1 MNWRSQEEIRA
12 ETNKL
17 IVKCTL
23 LRKHWNL
30 VYTTLELP
38 TSIQRPTH
46 DQFIQASDILN
57 KRKLK

>member
-1 MNWRSQEEIRA
+1 MNEKSNEEIRI
-12 ETNKL
+12 TNNKL

-23 LRKHWNL
+23 LRKQWNL

-46 DQFIQASDILN
+46 DQFMQASDILN
-57 KRKLK
+57 KNKG

>member
-1 MNWRSQEEIRA
+1 MNKKSNEEIRI
-12 ETNKL
+12 TNNKL

-23 LRKHWNL
+23 LRKQWNL

-46 DQFIQASDILN
+46 DQFMQASDILN
-57 KRKLK
+57 KNKG